1 MGTMSLARGL
11 EVRAARGLAR
21 TFQHPELFSGLTVRD
36 NLVLAHRARHAK
48 SRIWSDFFTMGS
60 LRPSTT
66 TEKEVVDQL
75 VDLLGLDPIA
85 NLPALGLPLGMARLV
100 ELGRALASS
109 PTVLL
114 LDEPSS
120 GLDSAESAQLEST
133 LRRVAT
139 ERAISV
145 LLVEHDVELVMRLCA
160 AIYVL
165 DFGALIASGS
175 PREIQA
181 NPAVQ
186 AAYLGQEVAG
196 QEPSETDAAPRAEGL
211 MDNETRQPML
221 SVRQPEQPDHL
232 EQANGSVQALAVQDL
247 SVRYGEASALNGVSF
262 SIGSGTVLAVL
273 GANGAGKSSLARA
286 ISGLV
291 PPSGG
296 KVVFAGQET
305 TSWSPDRIR
314 RAGMVHLPEG
324 RGVFR
329 SLSVMENLKMGVR
342 TLERSARQSAIEM
355 ALELFPVLDIRRRQ
369 TAGLLSG
376 GEQQM
381 LSLARALV
389 ASPKVLIADEM
400 SLGLAPRLVDMVFE
414 GLSQA
419 REAGVTVI
427 MIEQY
432 VHRALAFADECIVL
446 QRGEVTWKGPAHVA
460 SGEVLRRYLGEA
472 MTAGS

>member
-1 MGTMSLARGL
+1 MTSAAVSAPHPRLACMGVTMRFGGLVAVNDVDLAVPSATIVGL
-11 EVRAARGLAR
+11 VGPNGAGKTTLFGVLSGLLRPSEGKVFIDGYDVTGTRPQIRAARGLAR

-48 SRIWSDFFTMGS
+48 SKIWSDFFTMGS

-120 GLDSAESAQLEST
+120 GLDSAESAQLQST

-196 QEPSETDAAPRAEGL
+196 QEPTETDAAPCAEGL

-262 SIGSGTVLAVL
+262 SIDSGTVLAVL
-273 GANGAGKSSLARA
+273 GANGAGKSSLVEQFRDWCRRVQAR
-286 ISGLV
+286 
-291 PPSGG
+291 
-296 KVVFAGQET
+296 
-305 TSWSPDRIR
+305 WS
-314 RAGMVHLPEG
+314 
-324 RGVFR
+324 
-329 SLSVMENLKMGVR
+329 
-342 TLERSARQSAIEM
+342 
-355 ALELFPVLDIRRRQ
+355 
-369 TAGLLSG
+369 
-376 GEQQM
+376 
-381 LSLARALV
+381 SLARRLRPGPPIGSAV
-389 ASPKVLIADEM
+389 PAWSTFPKAAVSSGAS
-400 SLGLAPRLVDMVFE
+400 R
-414 GLSQA
+414 
-419 REAGVTVI
+419 
-427 MIEQY
+427 
-432 VHRALAFADECIVL
+432 
-446 QRGEVTWKGPAHVA
+446 
-460 SGEVLRRYLGEA
+460 
-472 MTAGS
+472 